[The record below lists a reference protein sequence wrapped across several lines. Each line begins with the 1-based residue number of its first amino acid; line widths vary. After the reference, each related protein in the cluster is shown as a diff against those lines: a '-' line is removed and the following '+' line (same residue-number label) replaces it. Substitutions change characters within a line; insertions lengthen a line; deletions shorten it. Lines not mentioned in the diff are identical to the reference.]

1 MNGSP
6 PENGLFRLELV
17 SKTYDGKDA
26 LKPLSMTIGRG
37 EAVAVVGPSGAG
49 KTTLLHLLGGV
60 IRPTGGEIALDG
72 HMLADL
78 SPGRELSSLVG
89 VIHQQFDLVPQLSA
103 LHNVLAGRLGKW
115 GLARSLVSLVS
126 PVDRDPARQALERVG
141 LKDKLHERTFRL
153 SGGEQQRVAIA
164 RLLVQDPDVIIAD
177 EPVASLDP
185 ARSRDLMGLLSDIV
199 EESGKTLIASI
210 HSVELM
216 RGYFSRVMGLR
227 SGELAFD
234 VPVEELTDDMLEAVY
249 ELQGLEG
256 EPVGHL

>member
-1 MNGSP
+1 MNGTSP
-6 PENGLFRLELV
+6 ESGLFRLDLA
-17 SKTYDGKDA
+17 SKTYGATPA
-26 LKPLSMTIGRG
+26 LAPLSLTIERG

-60 IRPTGGEIALDG
+60 IQPTDGEISLGG
-72 HMLADL
+72 HLLADL
-78 SPGRELSSLVG
+78 SPGRELSRLVG

-103 LHNVLAGRLGKW
+103 LHNVLAGHLGKW
-115 GLARSLVSLVS
+115 GLARSLVSLIS
-126 PVDRDPARQALERVG
+126 PVDRDTARQALERVG

-185 ARSRDLMGLLSDIV
+185 ARSRDLMGLLSGIV
-199 EESGKTLIASI
+199 EESGKTLIASV
-210 HSVELM
+210 HSAELV
-216 RGYFSRVMGLR
+216 RAFFSRAVGLR
-227 SGELAFD
+227 SGGLVFD
-234 VPVEELTDDMLEAVY
+234 VPVEELTDDMLESVY

-256 EPVGHL
+256 EPVGQL

>member
-1 MNGSP
+1 MNGTSP
-6 PENGLFRLELV
+6 EDGLLRLDLV
-17 SKTYDGKDA
+17 SKAYGATPA
-26 LKPLSMTIGRG
+26 LAPLSLTIDRG

-60 IRPTGGEIALDG
+60 IQPTDGEVALGGHL
-72 HMLADL
+72 LADL
-78 SPGRELSSLVG
+78 SPGRELSRLVG

-103 LHNVLAGRLGKW
+103 LHNVLAGHLGKW

-126 PVDRDPARQALERVG
+126 PMDRDTARQALERVG
-141 LKDKLHERTFRL
+141 LKDKLHERAFRL

-185 ARSRDLMGLLSDIV
+185 ARSRDLMGLLSGIV
-199 EESGKTLIASI
+199 EESDKTLIASV
-210 HSVELM
+210 HSAELV
-216 RGYFSRVMGLR
+216 RAFFSRAVGLR
-227 SGELAFD
+227 SGELVFD
-234 VPVEELTDDMLEAVY
+234 VPVEELTDDMLESVY

-256 EPVGHL
+256 EPVGQL